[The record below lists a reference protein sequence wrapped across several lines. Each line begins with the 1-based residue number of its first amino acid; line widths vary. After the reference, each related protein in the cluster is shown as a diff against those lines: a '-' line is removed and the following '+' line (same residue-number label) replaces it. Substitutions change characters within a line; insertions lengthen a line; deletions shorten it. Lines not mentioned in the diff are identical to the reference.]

1 MFVRSCGGRAE
12 MKRTESHGNTFP
24 KFRPQD
30 PSLRDE
36 FNDGWLTHFTQRKVT
51 NLMIHRFFQH
61 LGHMSKKFL
70 SFRKIKFVLVAVTGP
85 LFNESDPGPPIV
97 LLSHPRLVRA
107 AAISLPSF
115 LGECPV
121 IEPVT
126 RATLQM
132 APRTDVVCYKPR
144 CLQFPNINVF
154 WLSLFAVSW
163 LWAEEEANTD
173 NSSSDIRQHVLKAIH
188 KYLHINGKYHL
199 MMCEV

>member
-1 MFVRSCGGRAE
+1 
-12 MKRTESHGNTFP
+12 
-24 KFRPQD
+24 
-30 PSLRDE
+30 
-36 FNDGWLTHFTQRKVT
+36 
-51 NLMIHRFFQH
+51 MIHRFFQH

-85 LFNESDPGPPIV
+85 LFNESDAGPPIV
-97 LLSHPRLVRA
+97 LLSDPRLVRA
-107 AAISLPSF
+107 AAIGLPSF
-115 LGECPV
+115 LGECPA

-163 LWAEEEANTD
+163 L
-173 NSSSDIRQHVLKAIH
+173 
-188 KYLHINGKYHL
+188 
-199 MMCEV
+199 